1 MKQPSLSHRLEYG
14 AYRLVRAVVRVLP
27 EAASDWAVG
36 ILGGLAGSVVR
47 IRRRDADANLAR
59 AFPERSARWRHR
71 VARATY
77 RHLAREG
84 LMTFRLSRMPEE
96 EVFSRTSVEGIDDL
110 RRALGQGKG
119 VVVVSAHLGN
129 WEIGAAA
136 LAVRSIPVDVIAFRQ
151 KNPLF
156 DHDLVSSRRRLGV
169 GVIVKGDAARTAFES
184 LRSGRVVA
192 TAADQ
197 NIRHRGVFVDY
208 FGTPAAT
215 PKGPALFA
223 LRTGAPIFLGIAL
236 RQPGARASYRVVL
249 TRVPTERDHGER
261 TNVQSITER
270 YTALLESYVRRTPE
284 QYLWQHRRWKTRP
297 PEVDA
302 DESGEIV

>member
-1 MKQPSLSHRLEYG
+1 MSQPSLTHRLEYR
-14 AYRLVRAVVRVLP
+14 AYRLGRGAARVLP
-27 EAASDWAVG
+27 EFVSTWIVAL
-36 ILGGLAGSVVR
+36 LGGLAGSIVR

-59 AFPERSARWRHR
+59 AFPDASPRWR
-71 VARATY
+71 RAVVRASY
-77 RHLAREG
+77 RHLVREG
-84 LMTFRLSRMPEE
+84 LMTFRLSAMPRD
-96 EVFSRTSVEGIDDL
+96 EVMSRTSVDGIDEMCE
-110 RRALGQGKG
+110 ALAEGNG
-119 VVVVSAHLGN
+119 VVVVSGHLGN

-156 DHDLVSSRRRLGV
+156 DHDLVSSRRTLGV
-169 GVIVKGDAARTAFES
+169 GVIVKGDAAQAAFES
-184 LRSGRVVA
+184 LRAGRVVA

-197 NIRHRGVFVDY
+197 NIRRRGVFVEF

-236 RQPGARASYRVVL
+236 RQPGRRATYRVVL
-249 TRVPTERDHGER
+249 TRVPVALEDSATAD
-261 TNVQSITER
+261 VQGLTAR
-270 YTALLESYVRRTPE
+270 YTTLLEQYVRETPE

-297 PEVDA
+297 PEREKDDPGDVA
-302 DESGEIV
+302 